1 MVKYIYSVGMHKE
14 GGLNVLNKFIFDN
27 NEEIYYFLDERL
39 KNKYNLKNS
48 SFVSKFLVLRLIH
61 ILYLSFKLKKNDHLI
76 FLNGLIANF

>member
-61 ILYLSFKLKKNDHLI
+61 ILYLSFKLKKK
-76 FLNGLIANF
+76 